1 MRRQE
6 QEKFL
11 RPGQSKVLRPKTRY
25 ILPANHPGKRALD
38 AIFLHKRATKD
49 EETFQASGFTTLFN
63 KSRSFIRVA
72 RHPSLPGYLLK
83 VYLDSE
89 QRQKRNRA
97 GWEWLV
103 RRCVGADKIR
113 KIIEQN
119 RIKYFQVPG
128 KWLYP
133 IPSQPNST
141 SLGQPFVL
149 LVHDMDLV
157 SKEQNESAWK
167 SLITREHL
175 NELYLIIT
183 RAGGSSYR
191 PDNIWL
197 TKRGKFAFID
207 TEYPT
212 QNFDYKSISSY
223 LSPEMR
229 NYWVNLTQR
238 QTKKSRVT
246 RSGAVSRK

>member
-1 MRRQE
+1 MIDT
-6 QEKFL
+6 KK
-11 RPGQSKVLRPKTRY
+11 GH

-38 AIFLHKRATKD
+38 AIFLSRRATKD
-49 EETFQASGFTTLFN
+49 EATFEAAGFKTLFQ

-72 RHPSLPGYLLK
+72 SHPSLPGYLVK

-103 RRCVGADKIR
+103 QRCEGAEKIR

-119 RIKYFQVPG
+119 KIKHFQAPG

-133 IPSQPNST
+133 LSVQPNST
-141 SLGQPFVL
+141 SLDQPFVL

-157 SKEQNESAWK
+157 SKEENESAWK

-197 TKRGKFAFID
+197 TKRGKFSFID
-207 TEYPT
+207 TEYST

-229 NYWVNLTQR
+229 NYWVNLTQK
-238 QTKKSRVT
+238 QKKRAHSA
-246 RSGAVSRK
+246 RSCGVSRD

>member
-1 MRRQE
+1 MRQQAHLGDHGRSMIPRAA
-6 QEKFL
+6 K
-11 RPGQSKVLRPKTRY
+11 GHT
-25 ILPANHPGKRALD
+25 LPVNHPAKPALD
-38 AIFLHKRATKD
+38 AIFSSGRVTKN
-49 EETFQASGFTTLFN
+49 EKSFQGSGFTTLFR
-63 KSRSFIRVA
+63 KSRSFIQVA
-72 RHPSLPGYLLK
+72 RHQLLPGYLLK

-103 RRCVGADKIR
+103 RRCEGAEKIR

-119 RIKYFQVPG
+119 KIKYFQAPE

-133 IPSQPNST
+133 LPAQPNST
-141 SLGQPFVL
+141 SLDQPFVL
-149 LVHDMDLV
+149 LVEDMDLV
-157 SKEQNESAWK
+157 SEEENEAAWQ

-183 RAGGSSYR
+183 GAGNSSYR

-197 TKRGKFAFID
+197 TKHGKFAFID
-207 TEYPT
+207 TEYRT
-212 QNFDYKSISSY
+212 LELDYDSISSY

-229 NYWVNLTQR
+229 NYWVDLTRSQ
-238 QTKKSRVT
+238 KKSW
-246 RSGAVSRK
+246 AP

>member
-1 MRRQE
+1 MIDTKKE
-6 QEKFL
+6 H
-11 RPGQSKVLRPKTRY
+11 

-38 AIFLHKRATKD
+38 AIFLSSRATKD
-49 EETFQASGFTTLFN
+49 EESFQASGFTTLF
-63 KSRSFIRVA
+63 KKERSFIRVA
-72 RHPSLPGYLLK
+72 RHPSLPGYLVK

-97 GWEWLV
+97 GWEWLL
-103 RRCVGADKIR
+103 RRCEGAKKIR
-113 KIIEQN
+113 RIIEQN
-119 RIKYFQVPG
+119 KIKHFQAPG

-133 IPSQPNST
+133 LSARPNST
-141 SLGQPFVL
+141 SLDQPFVL
-149 LVHDMDLV
+149 LVRDMDLV
-157 SKEQNESAWK
+157 SKEENESAWK

-207 TEYPT
+207 TEYST

-229 NYWVNLTQR
+229 NYWVNLTQK
-238 QTKKSRVT
+238 QKKKVPLRKVL
-246 RSGAVSRK
+246 RSVSRLDFQTLWLA

>member
-1 MRRQE
+1 MIDT
-6 QEKFL
+6 KK
-11 RPGQSKVLRPKTRY
+11 GH

-38 AIFLHKRATKD
+38 AIFLSRRATKD
-49 EETFQASGFTTLFN
+49 EATFEASGFKTLFQ

-72 RHPSLPGYLLK
+72 SHPSLPGYLVK

-103 RRCVGADKIR
+103 QRCEGAEKIR

-119 RIKYFQVPG
+119 KIKHFQVPG

-133 IPSQPNST
+133 LPSQPDST
-141 SLGQPFVL
+141 SLDQPFVL
-149 LVHDMDLV
+149 LVHDMGLV
-157 SKEQNESAWK
+157 SREENEVAWK

-175 NELYLIIT
+175 NELHLIIT

-197 TKRGKFAFID
+197 TRRGKFAFID
-207 TEYPT
+207 TEYRT
-212 QNFDYKSISSY
+212 KTVDYESIISY

-238 QTKKSRVT
+238 QKKRSRAA
-246 RSGAVSRK
+246 RSAAVPRD

>member
-1 MRRQE
+1 MIDT
-6 QEKFL
+6 KK
-11 RPGQSKVLRPKTRY
+11 GH

-38 AIFLHKRATKD
+38 AIFLSRRATKD
-49 EETFQASGFTTLFN
+49 EATFEAAGFKTLFH

-72 RHPSLPGYLLK
+72 SHPSLPGYLVK

-103 RRCVGADKIR
+103 QRCEGAEKIR

-119 RIKYFQVPG
+119 KIKHFQVPG

-133 IPSQPNST
+133 LPSQPDST
-141 SLGQPFVL
+141 SLDQPFVL
-149 LVHDMDLV
+149 LVHDMGLV
-157 SKEQNESAWK
+157 SREENEVAWK

-175 NELYLIIT
+175 NELHLIIT

-197 TKRGKFAFID
+197 TRRGKFAFID
-207 TEYPT
+207 TEYRT
-212 QNFDYKSISSY
+212 KTVDYESIISY

-238 QTKKSRVT
+238 QKT
-246 RSGAVSRK
+246 RSRAARSAAVPRD